1 MPYPTFEDRNDL
13 TPINDMVVVVPN
25 DTTDLQYNGKSTA
38 CRAVILNAAGNFKFD
53 TAGGTTITLA
63 ISASWFGVQYLRV
76 KRVYATGTTI
86 AANNIIACY

>member
-1 MPYPTFEDRNDL
+1 MPFPIFDDRNDY

-25 DTTDLQYNGKSTA
+25 DTVDLQWGGKASA
-38 CRAVILNAAGNFKFD
+38 CRAVIFNAAGAVKFD

-63 ISASWFGVQYLRV
+63 ISASWFGVQYIRV

-86 AANNIIACY
+86 VAGNIIACY